1 MSFPHVAHDLLFSM
15 RSLSVRPCS
24 EQLDV
29 SVPISCLFEFF
40 QREDGSVVP
49 YIQLSSLVVFR
60 VMQHYA
66 LCVLYKLQNNTSE
79 LLKTI
84 ENAQSEVFLID
95 V

>member
-1 MSFPHVAHDLLFSM
+1 MTCSFQCG
-15 RSLSVRPCS
+15 RLSVRPCS

-29 SVPISCLFEFF
+29 SVPISCLYDFL

-49 YIQLSSLVVFR
+49 YIQLSSLEVFR

-66 LCVLYKLQNNTSE
+66 LSVLYKLQNNTSE

-84 ENAQSEVFLID
+84 GNACRKVKYFR
-95 V
+95 